1 MAYAWTLYESKKTHF
16 GQVFL
21 NKMPSRLNPFEGEQL
36 DDRMIT
42 KPNEQ
47 EFVFVR
53 FLKEYEAYSL
63 NI

>member
-1 MAYAWTLYESKKTHF
+1 
-16 GQVFL
+16 
-21 NKMPSRLNPFEGEQL
+21 MPSRLNPFESEQL
-36 DDRMIT
+36 EDRMIT